1 MYKQANPRYKKL
13 FKILYKPNDYFKFS
27 RDDQVYKGLQNATEE
42 VTEKIPNSI
51 RYADLSKSISERTKD
66 IPRDV
71 LKEVVKSRKLT
82 DAAIQEKY
90 PWLSRRGIDW
100 ETGEWLKPEPT
111 STDIINARNS
121 LYAAPET
128 RASQVKNLLT
138 GFDKKLETVTGV
150 PAAGYMQ
157 PGVETKLNNYLLKGI
172 LSGDTY
178 HGRKANPI
186 VPSISV
192 YRARNQFVT
201 GADYSDPRMITYL
214 NDSLKNNPVHPNTTI
229 PIPDKALY
237 KDRPLGV
244 AFREDYNSYGGN
256 TLPVHTPGIP
266 HEDIIAKVMIEN
278 PGYTQAGNKFY
289 ETMVKGMGTKD
300 SFVDADGLYMAAT
313 DDVYKEMVRQGF
325 EAKPITFRELQGDDQ
340 GRLFH
345 GAFRSLRKPI
355 VENLYNAKDAPEA
368 RNLIEELLSYT
379 PSPGGIRSEAANYRW
394 LSPFVG
400 RILEYGGF
408 PHDYDAKF
416 IKVPVSVYNA
426 IVKNTPNNAPKMEVI
441 RDAVRQARDTLAKN
455 QLPAPM
461 WHQL

>member
-1 MYKQANPRYKKL
+1 MYKQANPRHKQL
-13 FKILYKPNDYFKFS
+13 FKILYKPNENFKFS
-27 RDDQVYKGLQNATEE
+27 RDHQVYKGLQKATEE
-42 VTEKIPNSI
+42 VAEEIPKSI
-51 RYADLSKSISERTKD
+51 RYADLSKGISERTKD

-71 LKEVVKSRKLT
+71 LEEVVKSRKLT
-82 DAAIQEKY
+82 DAAIREKY
-90 PWLSRRGIDW
+90 PRLSRKYIDW
-100 ETGEWLKPEPT
+100 DTGEWIKQEPT
-111 STDIINARNS
+111 GTAIVNARNS
-121 LYAAPET
+121 LYSAPET

-138 GFDKKLETVTGV
+138 GFDKKLETVTGI
-150 PAAGYMQ
+150 PAGYMQ
-157 PGVETKLNNYLLKGI
+157 TGVNTGLNPNLLKGI

-214 NDSLKNNPVHPNTTI
+214 NDSLKNNPVRPNTAI

-244 AFREDYNSYGGN
+244 AFQEHYNSYGGN

-266 HEDIIAKVMIEN
+266 HEDRIAKVMIEN

-300 SFVDADGLYMAAT
+300 SFVDAEGLYMAAT
-313 DDVYKEMVRQGF
+313 DDVYKEMARQGF

-345 GAFRSLRKPI
+345 GASRSLRKPI
-355 VENLYNAKDAPEA
+355 IENLYNAKDAPEA
-368 RNLIEELLSYT
+368 RNLIEELLSHH
-379 PSPGGIRSEAANYRW
+379 PSPGGIRSEAADYRW
-394 LSPFVG
+394 LSPFAG
-400 RILEYGGF
+400 RVLEYGGF

-426 IVKNTPNNAPKMEVI
+426 IVKNTPNNAPKMEAI
-441 RDAVRQARDTLAKN
+441 RDAVRQARETIAKN

-461 WHQL
+461 WRQL